1 MADGEDGREG
11 AEAAFLAR
19 VIASIPLALFVKDRT
34 FRYVLAND
42 ALRAV
47 AGDPGLV
54 LEGRTDFDVFGEELA
69 SVYRQRD
76 EELFAC
82 GAEVQVEDEVYVD
95 AQGNRRVLATTKVPL
110 RAPDGEVTHLV
121 GVVHDITDL
130 KRAEGSLRTIN
141 QALEERVRDRT
152 QELEQ
157 TQAVL
162 LRKERLAVVGE
173 LASALAHQIRNPLG
187 AISNASYVLSR
198 ALADHPDPNV
208 ERAIAIVHEEAW
220 RANRIIGDLLD
231 YARIR
236 PAVRGRARPA
246 ELVARALFAMRIPE
260 GVEITEHD
268 LEQPAVLV
276 DEEQVVRAL
285 ANLLRSAVE
294 ASGARGVVTV
304 RGRLSGALVEVSIR
318 DESAGPRS
326 GFEGTVLAPP
336 SEPPVPSS
344 PKPLDVALGLATAR
358 ALVENQGGS
367 VELSPEGARPSFV
380 VRLPIDTRIRA
391 DSIPDV

>member
-1 MADGEDGREG
+1 MADGEDGRD
-11 AEAAFLAR
+11 ALDATFLSR
-19 VIASIPLALFVKDRT
+19 VIGCVPLALFVKDRS
-34 FRYVLAND
+34 FHYLLAND

-47 AGDPGLV
+47 AGDPEHA
-54 LEGRTDFDVFGEELA
+54 LEGKTDFDVFPENVA
-69 SVYRQRD
+69 TFYRERD
-76 EELFAC
+76 QALFAS
-82 GAEVQVEDEVYVD
+82 GAEVLVEDEIYVD
-95 AQGNRRVLATTKVPL
+95 VLGKRRVLATTRVPL
-110 RAPDGEVTHLV
+110 RDAGGEATHLV

-130 KRAEGSLRTIN
+130 KRAEESLRTIN
-141 QALEERVRDRT
+141 HALEERVRDRT
-152 QELEQ
+152 QELER

-187 AISNASYVLSR
+187 AISNASYILSR

-208 ERAIAIVHEEAW
+208 ARAIAIVHEEAW

-260 GVEITEHD
+260 GVEVTEHD
-268 LEQPAVLV
+268 LELPAVLV

-294 ASGARGVVTV
+294 AAGAHGVVSV
-304 RGRLSGALVEVSIR
+304 RGRLDASVVEVSIV
-318 DESAGPRS
+318 DESAGSRQ
-326 GFEGTVLAPP
+326 FEIDALSPP

-380 VRLPIDTRIRA
+380 VRLPVDTRPRA
-391 DSIPDV
+391 DSVPEV